1 MSSNCGGRIRYKGD
15 YMQIS
20 GRFCKF
26 PRGILRT
33 PGLVIVP
40 LLVAAL
46 AAAGC
51 SGDDSTEKPVTTTP
65 TASTTTAVDG
75 ARTITVLGARESS
88 GPFRD
93 ALSLKLVPDDYRPM
107 SFYVCAAWGEKTAP
121 AECTASVGARLPTGS
136 TLRLE
141 QRPPGPAVTS
151 PDSPGWGTVG
161 TSETPE
167 LGIPLS
173 NGVTGNRFGKV
184 TYRVTLRNRLGHVLA
199 TSNTF
204 TLTWHR

>member
-1 MSSNCGGRIRYKGD
+1 VLL
-15 YMQIS
+15 
-20 GRFCKF
+20 
-26 PRGILRT
+26 P
-33 PGLVIVP
+33 LV
-40 LLVAAL
+40 VAVL
-46 AAAGC
+46 AASGC
-51 SGDDSTEKPVTTTP
+51 SGDESADRPVTTTA
-65 TASTTTAVDG
+65 TET
-75 ARTITVLGARESS
+75 TITGAAQTIRLLGARENT
-88 GPFRD
+88 GPFQD
-93 ALSLKLVPDDYRPM
+93 ALSMRLVPDDSRPF
-107 SFYVCAAWGEKTAP
+107 SFYLCAAWGEKRQP
-121 AECTASVGARLPTGS
+121 ANCTASPGARLPANS

-173 NGVTGNRFGKV
+173 NGVTGNRFGNV
-184 TYRVTLRNRLGHVLA
+184 TYRVTLRDRSGRVLA